1 VGDRVLETASD
12 DNLRIGAPAETII
25 PNQETNMSQNET
37 PQNPPVEQLDTDSL
51 DQVVGG
57 ALASAPDAQRQ
68 EQSQKLR
75 MEDASK

>member
-1 VGDRVLETASD
+1 
-12 DNLRIGAPAETII
+12 
-25 PNQETNMSQNET
+25 MSQNET